1 MTRLNKQSDSKMQM
15 DCAVKMVLWL
25 YNKFLRRNYIPTLA
39 NECHF
44 CDFLCEKCIQ
54 ANIAEFL
61 FSYLLFQFFFS
72 IFLILSL
79 WFFWGFLPFDSS
91 NLLLI
96 SAVLSSFTAFP
107 TKCWPTF
114 HKLHTHWQ
122 FQLLCLLLRMS
133 IKLLFLYYLFWHI
146 YGLDFH
152 LNNATFGN
160 PLWNFL

>member
-1 MTRLNKQSDSKMQM
+1 MQM
-15 DCAVKMVLWL
+15 DYVVKMVLWL
-25 YNKFLRRNYIPTLA
+25 SNKFLHRNDISTLA

-44 CDFLCEKCIQ
+44 CDFFNVRNVYRQILQ
-54 ANIAEFL
+54 SL
-61 FSYLLFQFFFS
+61 FSYLLLFQFFFS

-79 WFFWGFLPFDSS
+79 RTFWDFLPFDFS

-133 IKLLFLYYLFWHI
+133 IKSLFLHYLFWHI

-160 PLWNFL
+160 PLQNFHNFL